1 MQSFQKGIEGEET
14 RQQTL
19 VMITKA
25 IMNICKMPN
34 KCQALFSALGIQ
46 W

>member
-19 VMITKA
+19 VMITKSNNEYLQNA
-25 IMNICKMPN
+25 
-34 KCQALFSALGIQ
+34 
-46 W
+46 